1 MAKEM
6 KKGTLII
13 PDVHGRTFWKTALN
27 TGRYGK
33 VIFLGDYVD
42 PYAYEGIDNL
52 TAISNFKDIL
62 SLKMIYPDQ
71 VILLLGNHDLCY
83 LSDHY
88 RDIAENDRYDYE
100 YEEELQQL
108 FRGWS
113 RFFKLAHEEKIN
125 GTRYLFS
132 HAGVTRPWL
141 KQNTKII
148 GEPDAEHLNLLLGTI
163 EGIKTLAQVG
173 QARCGNYTSG
183 SIVWADCEELAK
195 SEPLPDTYQVV
206 GHSMQFDGPII
217 AEHFACLDCR
227 AAFSIDR
234 KGKINPVTEI
244 LGYEEYL

>member
-1 MAKEM
+1 M

-100 YEEELQQL
+100 YEEELQHL

-125 GTRYLFS
+125 GTRYLFT
-132 HAGVTRPWL
+132 HAGVTRSWL

-148 GEPDAEHLNLLLGTI
+148 GEPDAEHLNLLLCTI

-227 AAFSIDR
+227 AAFYIDR

-244 LGYEEYL
+244 LGYEKYL

>member
-1 MAKEM
+1 M
-6 KKGTLII
+6 KKRILII
-13 PDVHGRTFWKTALN
+13 PDVHGRTFWRTALDS
-27 TGRYGK
+27 GRYEK

-52 TAISNFKDIL
+52 MAISNFKDIL

-83 LSDHY
+83 LSDYY
-88 RDIAENDRYDYE
+88 RDLAENDRYDYE
-100 YEEELQQL
+100 FEEEIQQL

-113 RFFKLAHEEKIN
+113 GYFKLAHEEKIN
-125 GTRYLFS
+125 GTRFLFS
-132 HAGVTRPWL
+132 HAGVTMPWL
-141 KQNTKII
+141 KQNSKII
-148 GEPDAEHLNLLLGTI
+148 EEPDAGHLNLLLATKK
-163 EGIKTLAQVG
+163 GINTLAQVG
-173 QARCGNYTSG
+173 QARCGCYTSG

-195 SEPLPDTYQVV
+195 SNPLPDTYQVV
-206 GHSMQFDGPII
+206 GHTIQFDGPII

>member
-1 MAKEM
+1 M

-100 YEEELQQL
+100 YEEELQHL

-125 GTRYLFS
+125 GTRYLFT
-132 HAGVTRPWL
+132 HAGVTRSWL

-148 GEPDAEHLNLLLGTI
+148 GEPDAEHLNLLLCTI

-173 QARCGNYTSG
+173 QARCGNYTRHISG
-183 SIVWADCEELAK
+183 RWTFHAIRW
-195 SEPLPDTYQVV
+195 PDNRRA
-206 GHSMQFDGPII
+206 F
-217 AEHFACLDCR
+217 CL
-227 AAFSIDR
+227 S
-234 KGKINPVTEI
+234 
-244 LGYEEYL
+244 